1 MKKVYNLQLNLL
13 TETYLVAKLGKP
25 HSLYGYQ
32 YIKFD
37 SFFKNLNL
45 KAIELIIDNEIYI
58 VEDFKKHL
66 KDRNLIKFNKIK
78 NINEVELLRNHNV
91 YISKKYCNTLLN
103 KDKLPWPGY
112 FIKSIIN
119 KSGQKLLNYSIYNN
133 LIFCRVEGFNE
144 FEIPYNKDFFNYK
157 NDILSLNE
165 NKLTINPA
173 K

>member
-45 KAIELIIDNEIYI
+45 KAIELIIDDEIYI

-66 KDRNLIKFNKIK
+66 KDRNLIKLKI
-78 NINEVELLRNHNV
+78 
-91 YISKKYCNTLLN
+91 
-103 KDKLPWPGY
+103 
-112 FIKSIIN
+112 
-119 KSGQKLLNYSIYNN
+119 
-133 LIFCRVEGFNE
+133 
-144 FEIPYNKDFFNYK
+144 
-157 NDILSLNE
+157 
-165 NKLTINPA
+165 
-173 K
+173 